1 MSIRAQLI
9 GGLVAGALAFGAGWM
24 ANGWRMDA
32 KLARQEWAHATVLEQ
47 MAQATVA
54 SIEAARNEE
63 ARRTAAVEE
72 QRDIAQAK
80 LDGLS
85 LDIAAGA
92 AVSNRL
98 RLELDALRG
107 RGCTCG
113 PAAADGGA
121 SKSGTDAIGLLID
134 VLTGLE
140 SAGRE
145 VAEYADRLEIAG
157 LACEGSYNSVRDG
170 GVTTG
175 E

>member
-32 KLARQEWAHATVLEQ
+32 KLARQESAHTAVLEQ

-54 SIEAARNEE
+54 SVEAARTEE

-72 QRDIAQAK
+72 QRDIAQNRA
-80 LDGLS
+80 DGLA
-85 LDIAAGA
+85 LDVAAGR
-92 AVSNRL
+92 AVADRL
-98 RLELDALRG
+98 RELDALRS

-157 LACEGSYNSVRDG
+157 LACEGSYDSVRDG

>member
-1 MSIRAQLI
+1 MPIRTRLI
-9 GGLVAGALAFGAGWM
+9 VGLVAGALAFGAGWM
-24 ANGWRMDA
+24 VNGWRWDA
-32 KLARQEWAHATVLEQ
+32 KLSRQESAHATLLEQ

-72 QRDIAQAK
+72 LRDIAHAK
-80 LDGLS
+80 MDGLS
-85 LDIAAGA
+85 LELAAGA
-92 AVSNRL
+92 AVSDRL
-98 RLELDALRG
+98 RRELDALRG

-134 VLTGLE
+134 VLTGVE

-145 VAEYADRLEIAG
+145 VAEYADRLRIAG
-157 LACEGSYNSVRDG
+157 AACEGAYDSMRQ
-170 GVTTG
+170 
-175 E
+175 